1 MSQNGKYWQG
11 PHNKSL
17 DKRSANVAGSDDD
30 VDEELDDDFSGSDED
45 YSVHDN
51 NFDDSLAI
59 SSSFKQA
66 PGAERTLSTSK
77 NATATKETALA
88 ARI

>member
-1 MSQNGKYWQG
+1 MSQNGKYW
-11 PHNKSL
+11 KSPL
-17 DKRSANVAGSDDD
+17 TNLEKRSANMAGSDDD
-30 VDEELDDDFSGSDED
+30 VDEELDEDFSGSDD

-66 PGAERTLSTSK
+66 PGADRTLSTSK
-77 NATATKETALA
+77 KAIGTKETASA